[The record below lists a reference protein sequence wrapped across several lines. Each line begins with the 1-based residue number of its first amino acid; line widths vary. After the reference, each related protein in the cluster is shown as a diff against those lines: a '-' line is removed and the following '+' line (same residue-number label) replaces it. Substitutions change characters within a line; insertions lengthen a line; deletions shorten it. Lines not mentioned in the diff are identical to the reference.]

1 VVELAPIPADD
12 RKRVASLRRLGLLD
26 SGSEERFDRITRT
39 ARRMF
44 GVSSALVVLVD
55 VDRNWFKSSD
65 GLDGEDAPR
74 STSFCGHV
82 VASSQL
88 TVVPDARCDPRFA
101 DNPNVLGPPHVR
113 FYAGCPIAAPDGA
126 IVGTLCLTDDQPR
139 TLDDEEL
146 RDFSDLAAMVEHEIA
161 VTRLAVDDELT
172 GLVNR
177 RGFLMMANQALAFC
191 QRQRV
196 EALVVFADVDGL
208 KQDNDRHGHDT
219 GDRLLRCA
227 ASSMAEAFRGSDV
240 VGRFGGDEFV
250 AVLTGYSGEDTWAT
264 ERLASAVETCNS
276 QMAVGDGNGGE
287 AEPFALSMSVGSA
300 RFTPQDPELLQT
312 LLERADAAMYADKQL
327 RCRPAEM
334 VVPGCLPGAVRDP
347 S

>member
-1 VVELAPIPADD
+1 VKLALTPDDD
-12 RKRVASLRRLGLLD
+12 RERVASLRHLGLLD
-26 SGSEERFDRITRT
+26 SRSEERFDRITRT

-65 GLDGEDAPR
+65 PLDGEDAPR

-88 TVVPDARCDPRFA
+88 MVVPDARCDPRFA

-126 IVGTLCLTDDQPR
+126 IVGTLCLTDDRPR
-139 TLDDEEL
+139 TFDEEEVI
-146 RDFSDLAAMVEHEIA
+146 DFRDLASMVEYEIA
-161 VTRLAVDDELT
+161 ATHLAVDDELT

-177 RGFLMMANQALAFC
+177 RGFLMMASQALAFC
-191 QRQRV
+191 QRQQV
-196 EALVVFADVDGL
+196 EALVIFADVDGL
-208 KQDNDRHGHDT
+208 KPVNDRYGHEA
-219 GDRLLRCA
+219 GDRLLRYA
-227 ASSMAEAFRGSDV
+227 ASSMADAFRGSDV

-250 AVLTGYSGEDTWAT
+250 AVLTGYRGEATWAT
-264 ERLASAVETCNS
+264 QRLASAVQTCND
-276 QMAVGDGNGGE
+276 QMSADSGTTGV
-287 AEPFALSMSVGSA
+287 AEPLTLSMSVGSA
-300 RFTPQDPELLQT
+300 RFTPNDPEPLET
-312 LLERADAAMYADKQL
+312 LLERADAAMYVDKQL
-327 RCRPAEM
+327 RRRLAGM
-334 VVPGCLPGAVRDP
+334 AVPGVHPGAVRNP